1 MIPRLEERLTGAYA
15 SLPVPL
21 KADGGVDFDGLG
33 EVVERVLVRGIR
45 GLLVLGDTIE
55 SSQLTPDERDRVVAR
70 TVQRAEK
77 RATVL
82 AGLHASS
89 TAQAVDEGKGF
100 RDLGA
105 DGLLVSLAEKGAE
118 LSAGELLTPVI
129 AHFTAI
135 VRDVGLPTMYDHVPS
150 ELALSPEEVS
160 DLFSE
165 VTLVGIRNGTP
176 NGSDV
181 RAQMRAVGRPIS
193 MFTSRSYQCLEC
205 LAEGGVGAM
214 CPLATAMPLTAR
226 RLIEK
231 HRAGNDAGAR
241 DAESRLERAR
251 AFVTTTVPNESVHLP
266 LTEALAALGLVGPAV
281 SRKLA
286 VALSDVRR
294 KTIQDL
300 ARELVEL

>member
-21 KADGGVDFDGLG
+21 KADGGVDLDGLG
-33 EVVERVLVRGIR
+33 ELVERVLSRGIR
-45 GLLVLGDTIE
+45 GLAVLADTIE
-55 SSQLTPDERDRVVAR
+55 ASELTPEERERVVAR
-70 TVQRAEK
+70 TVQRADK

-82 AGLHASS
+82 AGLHAAN
-89 TAQAVDEGKGF
+89 TAQAVDEGQGF

-105 DGLLVSLAEKGAE
+105 DGLLVSLADRGAE

-160 DLFSE
+160 DLFAE

-176 NGSDV
+176 NASDV

-193 MFTSRSYQCLEC
+193 MFTSRSYQCLDC
-205 LAEGGVGAM
+205 LDAGGVGAI
-214 CPLATAMPLTAR
+214 CPLATVLPLTAR

-231 HRAGNDAGAR
+231 HRSGNDVGAR

-251 AFVTTTVPNESVHLP
+251 PFVTTTVANESVHLP

-281 SRKLA
+281 SRKVA

-300 ARELVEL
+300 AREIAEL